1 MRRLGL
7 RSRLTII
14 VALGGV
20 LALGAL
26 TAGFNLAL
34 RSSLHDDADKVLS
47 GRASAALGAVTV
59 RHGRVGSQ
67 EAPDQGV
74 VDAQVW
80 VYSGQRA
87 IERPR
92 AEPAVQA
99 LAESLVGGP
108 IRYADESATDT
119 RLYAVP
125 VERGGRR
132 AGTVVAGLSLEPY
145 ERTASR
151 ALVASLIFAGAT
163 LLLIVAA
170 AAWIAGRALRPVARM
185 TTEAATWSE
194 RDLDHR
200 FNAGEPHDELTRLAA
215 TFDRMLDRLA
225 ASLRREQRFTA
236 EVSHELRTPLTA
248 ISAEAELTLARAR
261 SGDEYRRA
269 LEVIRTR
276 ATQLQRTLEALL
288 AAARA
293 ESSAARGT
301 ADAMEVAERA
311 TESCEPLAHARG
323 IAISV
328 TPPELP
334 LRVAADVDATERILA
349 PLLENA
355 CRYGH
360 RAVSLSVNGGS
371 GVVEFRVADDGPGVD
386 AAEREGI
393 FEPGVRGGAA
403 SNGMPDDAGAGLGLA
418 LARRLARAV
427 GGEVEYAGNSGGAV
441 FVARVP
447 FG

>member
-7 RSRLTII
+7 RTRLT
-14 VALGGV
+14 VAVSLGAA
-20 LALGAL
+20 LALAAL

-34 RSSLHDDADKVLS
+34 RSSLHHDADQVVS
-47 GRASAALGAVTV
+47 ARASAALDTLTV
-59 RHGRVGSQ
+59 EHGRVHTA
-67 EAPDQGV
+67 EAPDQGA

-80 VYSGQRA
+80 VYSGRRP

-92 AEPAVQA
+92 APRTVQR
-99 LAESLVGGP
+99 LAASLAGGP

-125 VERGGRR
+125 VVRAGQR
-132 AGTVVAGLSLEPY
+132 AGTVVAGLSLQPY

-151 ALVASLIFAGAT
+151 ALTASIIFAGAT
-163 LLLIVAA
+163 LLVIIAA
-170 AAWIAGRALRPVARM
+170 AGWIVGRALRPVARM
-185 TTEAATWSE
+185 TAEAAAWSE

-225 ASLRREQRFTA
+225 ASLRHEQRFSA
-236 EVSHELRTPLTA
+236 ELSHELRTPLTA
-248 ISAEAELTLARAR
+248 ISAEAELGLARER
-261 SGDEYRRA
+261 EPGEYRRA

-276 ATQLQRTLEALL
+276 ATQLQRTLETLV

-293 ESSAARGT
+293 ESSAMRGT

-311 TESCEPLAHARG
+311 RESCSALARARG
-323 IAISV
+323 IAITV
-328 TPPELP
+328 APPRNA
-334 LRVAADVDATERILA
+334 LRVGADADAAERILV

-355 CRYGH
+355 CRYG
-360 RAVSLSVNGGS
+360 RRSVTLSVKGGADA
-371 GVVEFRVADDGPGVD
+371 VEFFIADDGPGVEVE
-386 AAEREGI
+386 EREAI
-393 FEPGVRGGAA
+393 FEPGVRGAA
-403 SNGMPDDAGAGLGLA
+403 GNGSGGDGGAGLGLA
-418 LARRLARAV
+418 LARRLARAL
-427 GGEVEYAGNSGGAV
+427 GGDVRYVEDAGGAA

>member
-1 MRRLGL
+1 MKRLGL
-7 RSRLTII
+7 RNRLIVI
-14 VALGGV
+14 VALGGA
-20 LALGAL
+20 LTLGAL

-34 RSSLHDDADKVLS
+34 RSSLRDDGDKVLA
-47 GRASAALGAVTV
+47 GRASAALDTVTI

-67 EAPDQGV
+67 EAPDEGV

-80 VYSGQRA
+80 VYSGRRA

-92 AEPAVQA
+92 AQPTVQA
-99 LAESLVGGP
+99 LSRSLVGGAT
-108 IRYADESATDT
+108 RYADDSATDT

-125 VERGGRR
+125 VERAGRR

-151 ALVASLIFAGAT
+151 ALVASLSFAGVM
-163 LLLIVAA
+163 LLLIVAG
-170 AAWIAGRALRPVARM
+170 AAWVVGRALRPVARM
-185 TTEAATWSE
+185 TAEAATWSE

-200 FNAGEPHDELTRLAA
+200 FNAGDPHDELTRLAA
-215 TFDRMLDRLA
+215 TFDRMLDRVA
-225 ASLRREQRFTA
+225 SSLRREQRFTA
-236 EVSHELRTPLTA
+236 ELSHELRTPLTA
-248 ISAEAELTLARAR
+248 ISAEAELALTRER
-261 SGDEYRRA
+261 EGSEYRQA

-276 ATQLQRTLEALL
+276 ATQLQRTLEVLL

-293 ESSAARGT
+293 ESSAARGM

-311 TESCEPLAHARG
+311 RESCEPLARERG
-323 IAISV
+323 ITITV
-328 TPPELP
+328 TPPRLP
-334 LRVAADVDATERILA
+334 LRVAADVDAAERILA

-355 CRYGH
+355 CRYGR

-371 GVVEFRVADDGPGVD
+371 DAVEFRVGDDGPGVD

-393 FEPGVRGGAA
+393 FEPGVRGAAA
-403 SNGMPDDAGAGLGLA
+403 SNDLPDDAGVGLGLA

-427 GGEVEYAGNSGGAV
+427 GGDVEYAGNSDGAV

>member
-1 MRRLGL
+1 MRRLAL
-7 RSRLTII
+7 RSRLTVA
-14 VALGGV
+14 VALGAA
-20 LALGAL
+20 LALAAL

-34 RSSLHDDADKVLS
+34 RSSLNHDADQVVS
-47 GRASAALGAVTV
+47 ARASAALDTLTV
-59 RHGRVGSQ
+59 ANGRVHSA
-67 EAPDQGV
+67 ESPDQAA

-80 VYSGQRA
+80 IYSGRHT
-87 IERPR
+87 IEQPR
-92 AEPAVQA
+92 APGTVQR
-99 LAESLVGGP
+99 LADSLAGGP

-125 VERGGRR
+125 VVRSGQR

-151 ALVASLIFAGAT
+151 TLTASLIFAGAT
-163 LLLIVAA
+163 LLVIVAA
-170 AAWIAGRALRPVARM
+170 AGWIVGRALRPVARM
-185 TTEAATWSE
+185 TAEAATWSE

-225 ASLRREQRFTA
+225 ASLRHEQRFSA
-236 EVSHELRTPLTA
+236 ELSHELRTPLAA
-248 ISAEAELTLARAR
+248 ISAEAELGLARER
-261 SGDEYRRA
+261 EPGEYRRA

-276 ATQLQRTLEALL
+276 ATQLQRTLETLV

-293 ESSAARGT
+293 ESSAMRGT

-311 TESCEPLAHARG
+311 RESCAALARARG
-323 IAISV
+323 IGITVA
-328 TPPELP
+328 PPRTP
-334 LRVAADVDATERILA
+334 LRVGVDADAAERILA

-355 CRYGH
+355 CRYG
-360 RAVSLSVNGGS
+360 RRSVRLSVKGG
-371 GVVEFRVADDGPGVD
+371 VEAIEFLVADDGPGVE
-386 AAEREGI
+386 AGEREGI
-393 FEPGVRGGAA
+393 FEPGVRGTAA
-403 SNGMPDDAGAGLGLA
+403 GNGSAGDGGAGLGLA
-418 LARRLARAV
+418 LARRLARAL
-427 GGEVEYAGNSGGAV
+427 GGDVEYVENAGGAV